1 MLREVSIAAALCKA
15 WSERELFY
23 DAIYSLDAL
32 SEGGWNAAPPGTGWA
47 GWGGQGDGCLG
58 IHYPSFALT
67 AVRCALVCRILL
79 AGGRIRRN
87 EL

>member
-32 SEGGWNAAPPGTGWA
+32 SEGGWNAAPPGTGGVGRTRRRLPRHSLPFLRPYGSPLRA
-47 GWGGQGDGCLG
+47 RLQDTTCGR
-58 IHYPSFALT
+58 ANT
-67 AVRCALVCRILL
+67 AK
-79 AGGRIRRN
+79 
-87 EL
+87 